1 MSFMLADRV
10 VVVTG
15 GSSGIGL
22 ETVRLLLQDGAK
34 VAWCGRDADRL
45 AASEAA
51 IREAF
56 PDSRFMTMV
65 CDVLNADDVTAFAAA
80 VRSELGS
87 VDCLINNAGQGRV
100 SNFDNT
106 SDDDWMAETELKLF
120 GVIRPVR
127 AFIDQLLESD
137 IGSITNVNSL
147 LAKQP
152 EPHMMATS
160 AARAALLNFTHT
172 LAHEYADKGVRVN
185 SILLGMVESGQWR
198 RRYEERSERDASWT
212 EWTAAIAARRGIPM
226 GRLGRPQE
234 PANALVFLA
243 SPLASY
249 TTGSTLDVS
258 GGFGK
263 QL

>member
-1 MSFMLADRV
+1 MSFMLKDRV

-22 ETVRLLLQDGAK
+22 EAVRLLLSEGAK
-34 VAWCGRDADRL
+34 VAWCGRNTDRL
-45 AASEAA
+45 SASAVA
-51 IREAF
+51 MKEAF
-56 PDSRFMTMV
+56 PDGQFMTMA
-65 CDVLNADDVTAFAAA
+65 CDVLKADEVEAFAAA
-80 VRSELGS
+80 VSSELGN

-127 AFIDQLLESD
+127 AFINQLLASD

-198 RRYEERSERDASWT
+198 RRYEERSDRDASWT
-212 EWTAAIAARRGIPM
+212 EWTGAIASKRGIPM
-226 GRLGRPQE
+226 GRLGRPEE
-234 PANALVFLA
+234 PARALVFLA